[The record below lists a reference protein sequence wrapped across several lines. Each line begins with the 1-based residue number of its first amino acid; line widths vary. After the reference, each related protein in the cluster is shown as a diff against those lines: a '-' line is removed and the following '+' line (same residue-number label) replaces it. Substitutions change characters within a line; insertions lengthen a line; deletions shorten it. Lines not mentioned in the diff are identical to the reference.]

1 MGMQHSISIRATRHA
16 LVLAI
21 LLPAIAAA
29 QRPVSIAPN
38 APEDRGPSVTQ
49 CQWDSVVKA
58 MEPLVQQARTTY
70 PSAKVRF
77 LRGLP
82 ANRLATVLW
91 WHYNPAAARRD
102 ILVGT
107 AVILGGANGH
117 GHDTRVPDDVVD
129 VYNLISPL

>member
-82 ANRLATVLW
+82 ANQSFFVTARLGD
-91 WHYNPAAARRD
+91 AR
-102 ILVGT
+102 
-107 AVILGGANGH
+107 GH
-117 GHDTRVPDDVVD
+117 REQVFVVVD
-129 VYNLISPL
+129 SIPG